1 MIFGLPSVVFS
12 SINGFERTRKQR
24 EFPKK
29 NIIINPT
36 LAWGGRLYPDCK
48 DEIAR
53 FKSIRLKALS
63 DQV

>member
-36 LAWGGRLYPDCK
+36 LAWGGEDSTRIAKMKLPDSNRY
-48 DEIAR
+48 A
-53 FKSIRLKALS
+53 
-63 DQV
+63 

>member
-36 LAWGGRLYPDCK
+36 LAWGGETLPGLQR
-48 DEIAR
+48 
-53 FKSIRLKALS
+53 
-63 DQV
+63 

>member
-29 NIIINPT
+29 IIIIYPT
-36 LAWGGRLYPDCK
+36 LAWGGGGDSTQ
-48 DEIAR
+48 IAKIINIQIDIL
-53 FKSIRLKALS
+53 KSF
-63 DQV
+63 V